1 MATHL
6 STGETPHMKLA
17 ASLYY
22 QYRRFRKHL
31 AILAAVIGPG
41 IIVMVA
47 DNDAGGI
54 TTYMVTGAQFKF
66 SFVWIAILLWPV
78 AYVCQEMTVRLGI
91 ITKRGHAEA
100 IFAAFGPTWGWFSL
114 TDLTLTDVLTI
125 VTEFIGMTVA
135 MSIFGIPPV
144 VTVVVVIAFI
154 MLILLNGRYWTWEKI
169 VLVLCAANMIY
180 VPLALFVHPNLG
192 ELWRTGIIP
201 GFPYGL
207 GSPVLF
213 LIMAN
218 IGTTIAPWM
227 IFFQQSSVVDKGLK
241 ERHIPYER
249 LDTAIG
255 AVFTVAVAVVLIV
268 VAAVFFS
275 ATNPNLPDAGA
286 AARLLL
292 ASHPDLG
299 VALAIGLFDAGLLGA
314 IAVSLASSWAV
325 GEVFGWSHSL
335 NDRLGQARWFNV
347 FRLVVMGVAG
357 VVVLLPGAPLGTITL
372 FVQVIAVTL
381 LPAAL
386 VFLIVLLNQKEL
398 MGKYANTR
406 FQNLSA
412 GIIVGVILSLSTF
425 YALGIVFPHLL
436 GG

>member
-1 MATHL
+1 MR
-6 STGETPHMKLA
+6 EVRA
-17 ASLYY
+17 ARLGFVPNLYY
-22 QYRRFRKHL
+22 QYRRFRKEL
-31 AILAAVIGPG
+31 AILGAVIGPG

-54 TTYMVTGAQFKF
+54 TTYMVTGAQFRF
-66 SFVWIAILLWPV
+66 SFVWIALLLWPV
-78 AYVCQEMTVRLGI
+78 AYVCQEMTVRLGV

-100 IFAAFGPTWGWFSL
+100 IFESFGPTWGWFSL
-114 TDLTLTDVLTI
+114 LDLTLTDLLTI

-135 MSIFGIPPV
+135 LEIFGVPPAI
-144 VTVVVVIAFI
+144 TVVIVIAFI

-169 VLVLCAANMIY
+169 VLVLCAANLIY
-180 VPLALFVHPNLG
+180 IPLALSVHPDFG
-192 ELWRTGIIP
+192 VVFREGIVP

-207 GSPVLF
+207 GNPVLF

-268 VAAVFFS
+268 VAAVYFS
-275 ATNPNLPDAGA
+275 ATDPNLPDAGT

-292 ASHPDLG
+292 ASHPYVG
-299 VALAIGLFDAGLLGA
+299 AILAIGLFDAGLLGA

-335 NDRLGQARWFNV
+335 NDRIGQARWFNV
-347 FRLVVMGVAG
+347 FRLGVMAVAG
-357 VVVLLPGAPLGTITL
+357 GIVLLPGAPLGVITL

-398 MGKYANTR
+398 MGRYANGR
-406 FQNLSA
+406 FQNASA
-412 GIIVGVILSLSTF
+412 GVIVGVILLLSTL
-425 YALGIVFPHLL
+425 YAVGTVFPRLF